1 MRQARPQLPR
11 HPPHPPPPPRHID
24 MHEFKEALHM
34 RANLVLDDELLK
46 QLMDSCVLV
55 SLRGAGRGEGLSLFG
70 RHLSFFASVAF

>member
-1 MRQARPQLPR
+1 
-11 HPPHPPPPPRHID
+11 

-55 SLRGAGRGEGLSLFG
+55 SLRGGGGASLFD